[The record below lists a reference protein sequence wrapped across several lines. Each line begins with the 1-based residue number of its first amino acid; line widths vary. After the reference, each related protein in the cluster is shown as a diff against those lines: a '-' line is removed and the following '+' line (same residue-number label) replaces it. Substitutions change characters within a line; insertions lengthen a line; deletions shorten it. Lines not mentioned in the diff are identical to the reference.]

1 MYKCVHVRKHNHI
14 WVKYFVHY
22 HHRSF
27 RGYSHKK
34 QKYVK
39 RMPYWAILFPKYLLR
54 RSTQRFGCP
63 FTFVPSSATTVLSSV
78 TLHKYPGQFDWQ
90 TLVFI
95 IMHEAG
101 ETNLLPMKSNVTI
114 KYYLI
119 TMTSYLDFLL
129 KTETNA
135 YVYFYFEW

>member
-1 MYKCVHVRKHNHI
+1 MYKCFHVRIHNHI
-14 WVKYFVHY
+14 WVKDFVHY

-27 RGYSHKK
+27 RGYSHKN
-34 QKYVK
+34 QNYVK

-54 RSTQRFGCP
+54 RCTQRFGCP
-63 FTFVPSSATTVLSSV
+63 FTFFPSLATTVLSSV
-78 TLHKYPGQFDWQ
+78 TLHTYPGQFDWQ

-95 IMHEAG
+95 IMHETG
-101 ETNLLPMKSNVTI
+101 ETNLLLMKSNVTI